1 MDGLFALDLAT
12 SLLLSSIMMR
22 TREASCVYE
31 HYGHGQGGCL
41 LDGAEYRF
49 TSIPMREIFAMI
61 FTAEKSRVFGTW
73 SVWEPAVKQ

>member
-12 SLLLSSIMMR
+12 ISLLSSIMMR

-31 HYGHGQGGCL
+31 HYGQGQGGC

-61 FTAEKSRVFGTW
+61 FTVEKPRVFLNLECLGA
-73 SVWEPAVKQ
+73 SS